1 MPDKER
7 FPIQLKKARKY
18 RKLSQSDVAGKLNKH
33 VTTFGKWE
41 LGINEPNVSEAAS
54 IAKILDLPV
63 EYLFS
68 NKNPGAVSLKGYK
81 HYRNFFT
88 EEETREFEEAVVSIY
103 KLQARKIDVYR
114 SKVDLLEGIEPF
126 AAFCAIYEMME
137 KDDKEALYQVQSM
150 LPHAPKIRRIFNEK
164 FLDICQQGLSCGRD
178 NLFING
184 PALFVNRPDTE
195 RLLYKW
201 HSEAHYYPKR
211 RNFLNIW
218 FPVFNRK
225 TYENGSMS
233 FKAYSHEKD
242 FPFADY
248 KGFNKDSENKANH
261 FVQYEIPESLL
272 KDYIQE
278 DVEADP
284 TDLIVFD
291 RRMVH
296 RSNQNLSDTY
306 SLAVVASVWNPEH
319 DLTLTGAM
327 EALPYG
333 GNLGRSGLTG

>member
-1 MPDKER
+1 MPNRIYPKINDPDDKQG
-7 FPIQLKKARKY
+7 F
-18 RKLSQSDVAGKLNKH
+18 
-33 VTTFGKWE
+33 
-41 LGINEPNVSEAAS
+41 
-54 IAKILDLPV
+54 
-63 EYLFS
+63 
-68 NKNPGAVSLKGYK
+68 K
-81 HYRNFFT
+81 HYRGFFT
-88 EEETREFEEAVVSIY
+88 EEEIREFEEAVVAIY

-114 SKVDLLEGIEPF
+114 SQVDQLEDKEPF
-126 AAFCAIYEMME
+126 AVFCAIYEMME

-150 LPHAPKIRRIFNEK
+150 LPHVPQIRKIFNDK
-164 FLDICQQGLSCGRD
+164 FLDTCQQELKCD
-178 NLFING
+178 NVNLLVNG
-184 PALFVNRPDTE
+184 PALFVNRPHTD

-218 FPVFNRK
+218 FPVFNK
-225 TYENGSMS
+225 KNYENGSMS
-233 FKAYSHEKD
+233 FKAYSHNRD

-261 FVQYEIPESLL
+261 FVQYEIPESFLGN
-272 KDYIQE
+272 YIQE

-284 TDLIVFD
+284 TDLIIFD

-296 RSNQNLSDTY
+296 RSNQNLSNDY
-306 SLAVVASVWNPEH
+306 SVAVVARVWNPEH

-333 GNLGRSGLTG
+333 GNLGRSGLIG

>member
-1 MPDKER
+1 M
-7 FPIQLKKARKY
+7 
-18 RKLSQSDVAGKLNKH
+18 
-33 VTTFGKWE
+33 
-41 LGINEPNVSEAAS
+41 
-54 IAKILDLPV
+54 
-63 EYLFS
+63 
-68 NKNPGAVSLKGYK
+68 
-81 HYRNFFT
+81 
-88 EEETREFEEAVVSIY
+88 VSIY

-218 FPVFNRK
+218 FPIFNRK

-306 SLAVVASVWNPEH
+306 SVAVVARVWNPEH

>member
-1 MPDKER
+1 MPDR
-7 FPIQLKKARKY
+7 VYPR
-18 RKLSQSDVAGKLNKH
+18 
-33 VTTFGKWE
+33 VTDPDDKQGF
-41 LGINEPNVSEAAS
+41 
-54 IAKILDLPV
+54 
-63 EYLFS
+63 
-68 NKNPGAVSLKGYK
+68 K
-81 HYRNFFT
+81 HYRGFFT
-88 EEETREFEEAVVSIY
+88 EEEIREFEEAVVAIY

-114 SKVDLLEGIEPF
+114 SQVDQLEDKEPF
-126 AAFCAIYEMME
+126 AVFCAIYEMME

-150 LPHAPKIRRIFNEK
+150 LPHVPQIRRIFNDK
-164 FLDICQQGLSCGRD
+164 FLDTCQQELKCD
-178 NLFING
+178 KVNLLVNG
-184 PALFVNRPDTE
+184 PALFVNRPHTD

-218 FPVFNRK
+218 LPVFNRK

-233 FKAYSHEKD
+233 FKAYSHNKD

-248 KGFNKDSENKANH
+248 RGFNKDSENKAHH
-261 FVQYEIPESLL
+261 FVQYEIPESFLGN
-272 KDYIQE
+272 YIQE

-284 TDLIVFD
+284 TDLIIFD

-296 RSNQNLSDTY
+296 RSNQNLSNDY
-306 SLAVVASVWNPEH
+306 SVAVVARVWNPEH

-333 GNLGRSGLTG
+333 GNLGRSGLIG

>member
-1 MPDKER
+1 MPNRVYPKVND
-7 FPIQLKKARKY
+7 P
-18 RKLSQSDVAGKLNKH
+18 GNKQG
-33 VTTFGKWE
+33 F
-41 LGINEPNVSEAAS
+41 
-54 IAKILDLPV
+54 
-63 EYLFS
+63 
-68 NKNPGAVSLKGYK
+68 K
-81 HYRNFFT
+81 HYRGFFT
-88 EEETREFEEAVVSIY
+88 AKEIREFEEAVVAIY

-114 SKVDLLEGIEPF
+114 SQVDQLEDTEPF
-126 AAFCAIYEMME
+126 AVFCAIYEMME

-150 LPHAPKIRRIFNEK
+150 LPHVPQIRRIFNDK
-164 FLDICQQGLSCGRD
+164 FLDTCQQELKCD
-178 NLFING
+178 KVNLLVNG
-184 PALFVNRPDTE
+184 PALFVNRPHTD

-218 FPVFNRK
+218 LPVFNRK

-233 FKAYSHEKD
+233 FKAYSHDKD

-248 KGFNKDSENKANH
+248 KGFNKDSENKAHH
-261 FVQYEIPESLL
+261 FVQYEIPESFLGN
-272 KDYIQE
+272 YIQE

-284 TDLIVFD
+284 TDLIIFD

-296 RSNQNLSDTY
+296 RSNQNLSNVY
-306 SLAVVASVWNPEH
+306 SVAVVARVWNPEH

-333 GNLGRSGLTG
+333 GNLGRSGLIG

>member
-68 NKNPGAVSLKGYK
+68 NKNPGTVSLKGYK

-306 SLAVVASVWNPEH
+306 SVAVVARVWNPEH